1 MTGARA
7 LTNGIVVA
15 LFVGVLADG
24 ILSTL
29 HLRLAPGEG
38 ILLSILAAVLA
49 GGLSVVVMRICWDV
63 S

>member
-1 MTGARA
+1 MAGARA

-49 GGLSVVVMRICWDV
+49 GGLSVVVMRIVWDV